1 MHKDAYPSYKW
12 YMDMKQ
18 CFNSQSKYTSINTHT
33 LFMYFS
39 NFSFFYFSILEST
52 HTHTRKKKKKRKIM
66 QCMKEWFPKK
76 CWQTQIRNQPWKFY
90 IRWKEFKHRT
100 YKNGKNLSIGINF
113 LDPSSLT
120 QHESLAVKM
129 ERHASYMSNKG

>member
-52 HTHTRKKKKKRKIM
+52 HTHTHTHTHTKKKKKK
-66 QCMKEWFPKK
+66 KENNAMYERMIPKK
-76 CWQTQIRNQPWKFY
+76 NVG
-90 IRWKEFKHRT
+90 KH
-100 YKNGKNLSIGINF
+100 K
-113 LDPSSLT
+113 
-120 QHESLAVKM
+120 
-129 ERHASYMSNKG
+129 